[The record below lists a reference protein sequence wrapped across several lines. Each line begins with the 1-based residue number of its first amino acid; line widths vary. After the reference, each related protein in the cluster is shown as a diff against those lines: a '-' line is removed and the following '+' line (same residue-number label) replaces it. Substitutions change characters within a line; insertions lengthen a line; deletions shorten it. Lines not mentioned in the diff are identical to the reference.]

1 MQLILSNK
9 TISAIRRLDSA
20 LQSDIVPVNDVKNL
34 VADLRQKIT
43 KPSAG
48 TIREKTSGVKGGRKN
63 KYRNKLKVAI

>member
-1 MQLILSNK
+1 MQLTLSNK

-43 KPSAG
+43 NTSAG
-48 TIREKTSGVKGGRKN
+48 TGQAKTSGVKGGRKN